1 MTAPPARI
9 GFRHSDPRFAGLWQA
24 SSQPA
29 ARWHAQG
36 AGPANYFADTP
47 TGAWAEFLRHEGI
60 TDEADLAGIQRA
72 LWAVQLPPDGYAQP
86 DLPHGQLTGSLTSHP
101 TCQAEARRLRSA
113 GATRLQA
120 PSAALLPGGASGWQ
134 VAADAKQTP
143 GPARDGLVWVV
154 FGAMPGAIG
163 WPVVDAGAP
172 PRGVVMRVN
181 ALA

>member
-1 MTAPPARI
+1 M
-9 GFRHSDPRFAGLWQA
+9 
-24 SSQPA
+24 
-29 ARWHAQG
+29 
-36 AGPANYFADTP
+36 
-47 TGAWAEFLRHEGI
+47 
-60 TDEADLAGIQRA
+60 
-72 LWAVQLPPDGYAQP
+72 QLPPDGYAQP